1 GLGDLVLTCT
11 GSLSRNRTVGLEL
24 GKGRR
29 LKDILQ
35 GMRMVAEGIRTTKA
49 LRALAR
55 EREVEMPI
63 TDKVYEILYEGKDP
77 REAVIELMSRD
88 PRSEQEGT

>member
-1 GLGDLVLTCT
+1 
-11 GSLSRNRTVGLEL
+11 
-24 GKGRR
+24 
-29 LKDILQ
+29 
-35 GMRMVAEGIRTTKA
+35 MRMVAEGIRTTKA

-63 TDKVYEILYEGKDP
+63 TDKVYEILYEGKNP